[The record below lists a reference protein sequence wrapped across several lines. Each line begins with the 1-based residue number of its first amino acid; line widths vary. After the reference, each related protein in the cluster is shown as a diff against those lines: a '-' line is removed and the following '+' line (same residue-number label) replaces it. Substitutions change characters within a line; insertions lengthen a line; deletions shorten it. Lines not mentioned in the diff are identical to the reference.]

1 LNESP
6 VRLALVGLGYW
17 GPNLLRAAMDLED
30 VEVAVLCDTSEA
42 ALSRHTRR
50 SPYARATTRVEDVLA
65 DESIDGVLVATPV
78 QTHYEIARSCLQ
90 AGKHVFVEKPVATTS
105 ADVRDLISLAV
116 ERELILMPGHVFLY
130 APPVVRIKR
139 LLDEGALGKIYFVTS
154 TRVNLGI
161 HRSDSSVIQDL
172 APHDFSILHYW
183 FGMPEFAR
191 AIARDSVVPGLW
203 DVAFVDLGYDSGTLV
218 HIELSWLAPTKLRRT
233 VIAGSKAMV
242 VYDDTATEQVRV
254 FDRGAVFEP
263 RNFGE
268 PHRSGMAYRMGDVVS
283 PHIDAAEPLRVE
295 LADFVASIRSGDQ
308 PRSHMRMGLDIVQIV
323 EAAERSLV
331 YNGAPVQV
339 IAGEGERRRVPDRRR
354 NPAARRFSNE
364 APSSGL
370 AVQVT
375 PGSGAEDRGGDSAA
389 AAVLGEEQA
398 PQTPASNGHAGEG
411 AMPAA
416 GEANGAS
423 TLDAPATSS

>member
-1 LNESP
+1 MSASP
-6 VRLALVGLGYW
+6 VRLALIGLGYW

-30 VEVAVLCDTSEA
+30 VEVAVLCDSSEG
-42 ALSRHTRR
+42 ALSRQTRR
-50 SPYARATTRVEDVLA
+50 SPYARATTRVEDVLS
-65 DESIDGVLVATPV
+65 DETIDGVLVATPV

-116 ERELILMPGHVFLY
+116 ERDLILMPGHVFLY

-203 DVAFVDLGYDSGTLV
+203 DVAFVDLGYESGTLV

-295 LADFVASIRSGDQ
+295 LSDFVASIRSGAQ

-339 IAGEGERRRVPDRRR
+339 IAGEGERRRVPDRR
-354 NPAARRFSNE
+354 NNVARRFSNE

-375 PGSGAEDRGGDSAA
+375 PASGAEDRGGDSS
-389 AAVLGEEQA
+389 AAVQDDEQIAQEQA
-398 PQTPASNGHAGEG
+398 TNGHAGADE
-411 AMPAA
+411 AQVPN
-416 GEANGAS
+416 GENGAAA
-423 TLDAPATSS
+423 LDAPAATS

>member
-1 LNESP
+1 MSSRPLK
-6 VRLALVGLGYW
+6 LALVGLGYW

-30 VEVAVLCDTSEA
+30 VEISVLCDASAEA
-42 ALSRHTRR
+42 LGRQARRH
-50 SPYARATTRVEDVLA
+50 PYARATTRVEEVLA
-65 DESIDGVLVATPV
+65 DDSIDGVLVATPV

-105 ADVRDLISLAV
+105 ADCRDLISLAV

-130 APPVVRIKR
+130 APAVVRIKR
-139 LLDEGALGKIYFVTS
+139 LLEEGALGKIYFVTS

-203 DVAFVDLGYDSGTLV
+203 DVAFVDLGYDTGTLV

-268 PHRSGMAYRMGDVVS
+268 PHRAGMAYRMGDVVS

-295 LADFVASIRSGDQ
+295 LADFVASIRTGDQ

-323 EAAERSLV
+323 EAAESSLV
-331 YNGAPVQV
+331 HNGAPVQV
-339 IAGEGERRRVPDRRR
+339 IAGDGERRRLPDRRR
-354 NPAARRFSNE
+354 NAAARRFAND
-364 APSSGL
+364 ASSDRL
-370 AVQVT
+370 AVQMA
-375 PGSGAEDRGGDSAA
+375 PGNGTEDRGGDPAVAVPNDAQAA
-389 AAVLGEEQA
+389 HALSGTDYGDAHEAPIAVGEDG
-398 PQTPASNGHAGEG
+398 TPE
-411 AMPAA
+411 
-416 GEANGAS
+416 
-423 TLDAPATSS
+423 LDAPATSG